1 MSIAT
6 ASTATSTDIDVTAD
20 ERRRRLEQAE
30 RAWGERLAADRTSA
44 RLVFT
49 AAGVAQG
56 SVATRIRAGRHE
68 WLIDEPAALAG
79 DDAGASPVE
88 AALGALLACQTVV
101 YRLYAQRLG
110 LTIDRLEL
118 HAEGELDVRGLFGAD
133 DVRPGFAGIGIVVA
147 IDGPHERARFDEL
160 RQLVDAHCP
169 VHDLFSN
176 PTPVTSRLA

>member
-6 ASTATSTDIDVTAD
+6 ASTATPVVDVTTE
-20 ERRRRLEQAE
+20 ERTQRLERAE
-30 RAWGERLAADRTSA
+30 QAWGERLAADPA
-44 RLVFT
+44 NGRLVVA
-49 AAGVAQG
+49 AAGTAQG

-79 DDAGASPVE
+79 DDAGTSPVE

-101 YRLYAQRLG
+101 YRLYARRLG
-110 LTIDRLEL
+110 LTIDSLEL
-118 HAEGELDVRGLFGAD
+118 RAEGNLDVRGLFGAD
-133 DVRPGFAGIGIVVA
+133 DVRPGLAGIEIVVD
-147 IDGPHERARFDEL
+147 IDGPHEAEQFDEL
-160 RQLVDAHCP
+160 RRVVDAHCP

>member
-6 ASTATSTDIDVTAD
+6 ASTATPAVDVTAE
-20 ERRRRLEQAE
+20 ERVQRLQQAE
-30 RAWGERLAADRTSA
+30 RAWGERLAADPANGRI
-44 RLVFT
+44 VFA
-49 AAGVAQG
+49 AAGVAEG
-56 SVATRIRAGRHE
+56 AVATRIRAGRHE

-79 DDAGASPVE
+79 DDAGTSPVE

-110 LTIDRLEL
+110 LTIDSLEL
-118 HAEGELDVRGLFGAD
+118 RAEGALDVRGLFGAD
-133 DVRPGFAGIGIVVA
+133 DVRPGFAGVEIVVD
-147 IDGPHERARFDEL
+147 IDGPHEAEQFDEL
-160 RQLVDAHCP
+160 RRVVDAHCP